1 MSFLHSRQQ
10 VAPRGIGKSLRRRE
24 DARFLTG
31 GGRYADD
38 ISLPGQAYA
47 YLVRSPHAHAT
58 IVSIHVSP
66 VAGAP
71 GVSAILTGSDAAAD
85 GLRPIPH
92 RPVPT
97 NPHEV
102 PLRSR
107 DGSEFV
113 VAAHPPL
120 PADRVRFV
128 GEAVAMVVADT
139 PAIARDGA
147 AAVVV
152 EWEAL
157 PAVAASLDTIAG
169 APAVWDE
176 RPSNVCVD
184 SEVGDVAAVED
195 AFVRAAHVVRL
206 ETRVNRVT

>member
-1 MSFLHSRQQ
+1 TRAARDGFGRPVRRQEDRRLVTGAGCFSDD
-10 VAPRGIGKSLRRRE
+10 VAV
-24 DARFLTG
+24 
-31 GGRYADD
+31 
-38 ISLPGQAYA
+38 PGQTYA
-47 YLVRSPHAHAT
+47 AFVRSPHAHAVVRR
-58 IVSIHVSP
+58 IDASAAISL
-66 VAGAP
+66 P
-71 GVSAILTGSDAAAD
+71 GVIAVLTGRDAVAD

-107 DGSEFV
+107 DGSEFF
-113 VAAHPPL
+113 VASHAPL

-139 PAIARDGA
+139 AAIARDGA

-152 EWEAL
+152 EWEPL
-157 PAVAASLDTIAG
+157 PGVAASLDAIA
-169 APAVWDE
+169 AATPVWDE
-176 RPSNVCVD
+176 RPSNICVD

-195 AFVRAAHVVRL
+195 AFARAAHVV
-206 ETRVNRVT
+206 